1 MFSSWRF
8 QIYFYDRKSALY
20 SQMNLPHIQYLDL
33 DLDSDAAGGAP
44 GPLTTP
50 PANAC
55 PSATPYKTIDFLKT
69 EAFNR
74 TREEVE
80 EKRKEWE
87 CPDWLF
93 GLSER
98 WAFRVLENLD
108 LGPKEKDTVLEF
120 SSFRSPVSLIVETK
134 DYGLPFRSLI
144 REFRLLGMS
153 LSRSVKLVVDIG
165 SWHGLKCLAIS
176 KI

>member
-1 MFSSWRF
+1 M
-8 QIYFYDRKSALY
+8 
-20 SQMNLPHIQYLDL
+20 
-33 DLDSDAAGGAP
+33 
-44 GPLTTP
+44 
-50 PANAC
+50 
-55 PSATPYKTIDFLKT
+55 
-69 EAFNR
+69 
-74 TREEVE
+74 
-80 EKRKEWE
+80 
-87 CPDWLF
+87 F